1 MSSALCHSIV
11 WSHSDTLLLTDFL
24 FCSRTFQHMLQ
35 VWTQSHW
42 LSSPQRLSKSSFGS
56 QQPLAMRTWR
66 VRSPYWEHLG
76 LVFTSLH
83 LSASVNTAVV
93 LWCRPGLMI
102 FFAPHHK
109 HRTHLLSGWQAHSSF
124 CCSILLQHNME
135 GRAVGWWAG
144 GSAACIWILGFG
156 YY

>member
-102 FFAPHHK
+102 FLLHTTSIAPIYWVDD
-109 HRTHLLSGWQAHSSF
+109 RPTQVFVALF
-124 CCSILLQHNME
+124 CCSIIWRGGRWVGGPGVLLH
-135 GRAVGWWAG
+135 VF
-144 GSAACIWILGFG
+144 GF
-156 YY
+156 